1 MFKIYREQH
10 DQWRQLRREQEDDL
24 QQMISGT
31 HHQLGNVEENLV
43 TNECQ
48 AINQTQVSISDFLGV

>member
-48 AINQTQVSISDFLGV
+48 AINQTQVRI

>member
-1 MFKIYREQH
+1 MFKICREQH
-10 DQWRQLRREQEDDL
+10 DQWRQLHREQEDDL

-31 HHQLGNVEENLV
+31 HYQLGNVEENLV

-48 AINQTQVSISDFLGV
+48 AINQTQVSI